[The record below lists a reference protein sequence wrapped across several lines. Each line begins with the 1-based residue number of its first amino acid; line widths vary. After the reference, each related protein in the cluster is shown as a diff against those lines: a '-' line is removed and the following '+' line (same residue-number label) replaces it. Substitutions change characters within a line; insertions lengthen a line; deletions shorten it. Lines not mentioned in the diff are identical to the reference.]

1 MPVAP
6 PTDDPPQDDP
16 DRVTYI
22 PTYEDLLAANRL
34 VYRPTRRRLATYAL
48 LTAIGAANVTLS
60 LLGPATD
67 RTPDLAFG
75 IALML
80 FAPAWRLL
88 LRLWLLP
95 VYTRRYHAQAAIL
108 REEFIVGWDQAG
120 LDSRTRR
127 TTNLV
132 PWEDYIAR
140 REDASTLLFYQTD
153 AMFQFL
159 PKRVLTPAQVARLRL
174 LSEAVPERRWAS
186 LWPGRSREGG

>member
-6 PTDDPPQDDP
+6 ANEDRPPDEA
-16 DRVTYI
+16 DRVIYT

-48 LTAIGAANVTLS
+48 LTAIGAANVALS
-60 LLGPATD
+60 LVGPAAD
-67 RTPDLAFG
+67 RSPYLEFG

-80 FAPAWRLL
+80 FAPAWRAVLG
-88 LRLWLLP
+88 LWLLP

-108 REEFIVGWDQAG
+108 REEFTVAWSEAG

-127 TTNLV
+127 TTNV
-132 PWEDYIAR
+132 MPWEDYIGR
-140 REDASTLLFYQTD
+140 REDAHILLFYQTD

-174 LSEAVPERRWAS
+174 LAAVVPERRWAS
-186 LWPGRSREGG
+186 LWSRRSREGS